1 MPGDNRIIVLCED
14 KAQEY
19 FVRKILEGFG
29 VGNREM
35 NFRITPSNA
44 GAGDNAVIKAFP
56 SELDYWMRRKNLGK
70 SNILIAVLDADVIG
84 VDQKIKLLR
93 KELNDQPYPD
103 TDGVGVFNPARNLE
117 SWIHF
122 LTGEVIDEKTDYKK
136 NHPKI
141 QNHLTDIKSF
151 AQKCRERQKIENMPP
166 SLAAACAEFEK
177 IRVRL

>member
-14 KAQEY
+14 HAQAH
-19 FVRKILEGFG
+19 FVRWILKGFG

-35 NFRITPSNA
+35 NFRITERNA

-56 SELDYWMRRKNLGK
+56 SELDYWMRRKNHGK
-70 SNILIAVLDADVIG
+70 SSILIVVLDADEVG
-84 VDQKIKLLR
+84 VDQKKNLLR

-103 TDGVGVFNPARNLE
+103 TDGVGVFIPALNIE

-122 LTGEVIDEKTDYKK
+122 LTVAVVDEKTDHKNKYRDIKK
-136 NHPKI
+136 
-141 QNHLTDIKSF
+141 TRDAIKSF
-151 AQKCRERQKIENMPP
+151 AQKCRERQKIENMPL